1 MCIDDKSVFRGIH
14 QEIFH
19 VKDFDRDIKTY
30 IYMLMRRVRQESKV
44 PGLILGKFFPGGTI
58 LSGNKIVQQEAQF
71 CLEREFQIFQNSS
84 T

>member
-58 LSGNKIVQQEAQF
+58 LSGKRISDFSE
-71 CLEREFQIFQNSS
+71 
-84 T
+84 